1 MFCEYLI
8 LFHPHHFRLH
18 VYTAILQRL
27 KNRGKRKATM
37 PTNDSRRDL
46 GSPHIKG
53 MNSFTF
59 RQLLQVIIVIAVNNI
74 FNSWQMKCEKFRCRS
89 SSLSACSTE
98 PIYKLQHECHG
109 DFLGNHMP
117 SMKSNQ
123 WLQINYSTQQNCADF
138 YLRPRDEEIRFS
150 IGNQTAWKKLESRWC
165 EKSGGSWW
173 CGCDDD
179 NNQMR
184 QIHFVFFFWLYQNFF
199 SWPCS

>member
-1 MFCEYLI
+1 MAISLTISFRLLGSFYFYSRMFCEYLI

-27 KNRGKRKATM
+27 KNRGKGKATM

-98 PIYKLQHECHG
+98 PIT
-109 DFLGNHMP
+109 
-117 SMKSNQ
+117 S
-123 WLQINYSTQQNCADF
+123 STTNAMVT
-138 YLRPRDEEIRFS
+138 S
-150 IGNQTAWKKLESRWC
+150 
-165 EKSGGSWW
+165 
-173 CGCDDD
+173 
-179 NNQMR
+179 
-184 QIHFVFFFWLYQNFF
+184 
-199 SWPCS
+199 